1 MSDALNTLNKRIAE
15 ASRKYAA
22 KPALSTKVSGSK
34 DWKTYTYGDVAAK
47 VRLFSL
53 GLRALGV
60 ERGDRV
66 AMLSE
71 NRPEWAI
78 ADLAALAAGAVTV
91 PIYPTLP
98 PSQVLHILSDSG
110 AKAIVVSDSKQLQKV
125 ETARD
130 SCSNLKIFIA
140 MDETTAKG
148 DILSFDATL
157 KEGETA
163 GAALEETFEQRR
175 DAVLPEDLMSLVY
188 TSGTTGN
195 PKGAMLTHANFV
207 AALDGIQKALPVVP
221 GAETFLSFLPL
232 CHVFERVVY
241 CLSLSIGSHTYYN
254 DSIFKLVDN
263 LAEVKPTILQCVPRV
278 FESIHERVGE
288 AMSKLPDKERN
299 VAEWAI
305 GVGDAV
311 ATRRNRGESVSPV
324 LLAQYAAADRLVLKK
339 MRARFGGRIKFFVS
353 GGAPLNPVT
362 AHFFSALG
370 IPVLEGWGLTETTAA
385 STINPLGRSKIG
397 TVGKAGFGAEVKTAE
412 DGELLVRGAHVMR
425 GYWNNPEATADVID
439 SDGWFHTGDIG
450 EIDPEGYIKITDRK
464 KDILVLGN
472 GKKVA
477 PQPIETNIKHNP
489 YIAEVVLVAD
499 QTGNVSALV
508 VPHYDK
514 LKNWAKEQ
522 GKEHASSAELA
533 KDAAAKKFIKQ
544 QIEKSSGELAE
555 FEKVKRVALLEKPLS
570 VEEGELTP
578 TLKVKRRVVTEKYG
592 KLLERE

>member
-1 MSDALNTLNKRIAE
+1 MNASLNTLNKRIAD
-15 ASRKYAA
+15 ATRTYSQ
-22 KPALSTKVSGSK
+22 KPALSTKVAK
-34 DWKTYTYGDVAAK
+34 EWKTYTYGDVAGQ

-98 PSQVLHILSDSG
+98 PSQVLHILQDSG
-110 AKAIVVSDSKQLQKV
+110 AKAIVVSDAKQLHKV
-125 ETARD
+125 EAARD
-130 SCSNLKIFIA
+130 SCPNLSIFVA
-140 MDETTAKG
+140 MDESSAKG
-148 DILSFDATL
+148 DILSFDAVV

-163 GAALEETFEQRR
+163 GATLAESFEERR
-175 DAVLPEDLMSLVY
+175 DSVQPSDLMSFVY

-195 PKGAMLTHANFV
+195 PKGAMLTHGNFV
-207 AALDGIQKALPVVP
+207 AALDGIQKALPVTP
-221 GAETFLSFLPL
+221 GGETFLSFLPL

-241 CLSLSIGSHTYYN
+241 CLSLSIGAQTYYN

-263 LAEVKPTILQCVPRV
+263 LTEVRPTILQCVPRV
-278 FESIHERVGE
+278 FESIHERVNE
-288 AMSKLPDKERN
+288 AVSKQPKNQQDL
-299 VAEWAI
+299 VHWAL

-311 ATRRNRGESVSPV
+311 ATRRNAGQGVSP
-324 LLAQYAAADRLVLKK
+324 LLLLMQAIADKLVLQK

-353 GGAPLNPVT
+353 GGAPLNPTT
-362 AHFFSALG
+362 AHFFNALG

-385 STINPLGRSKIG
+385 STINPLGRAKVG

-412 DGELLVRGAHVMR
+412 DGELLVRGPHVMQ
-425 GYWNNPEATADVID
+425 GYWNLPEATAEVID
-439 SDGWFHTGDIG
+439 SEGWFHTGDIG
-450 EIDPEGYIKITDRK
+450 EIDSEGYIKITDRK

-477 PQPIETNIKHNP
+477 PQPIEVNIKRNP
-489 YIAEVVLVAD
+489 YIAEVVLIAD

-508 VPHYDK
+508 VPQYDK
-514 LKNWAKEQ
+514 LKQWAKEQ
-522 GKEHASSAELA
+522 GKEDVSSAALA
-533 KDAAAKKFIKQ
+533 TDPAAKKFIKS
-544 QIEKSSGELAE
+544 QIEKSSGELAD

-578 TLKVKRRVVTEKYG
+578 TLKVRRRVVTEKYG